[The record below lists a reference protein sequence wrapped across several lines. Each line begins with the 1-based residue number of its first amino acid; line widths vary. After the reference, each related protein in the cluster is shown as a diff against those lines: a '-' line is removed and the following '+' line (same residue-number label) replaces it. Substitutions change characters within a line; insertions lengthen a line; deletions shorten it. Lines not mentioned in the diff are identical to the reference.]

1 MRSRRQVLAG
11 PRRALA
17 AVAALLAL
25 MPPAAAAEE
34 DATAQALLE
43 FATASCRD
51 WERDAAPA
59 PVFGTGPFS
68 ESDITFRGRRIG
80 RRYVLDAGD
89 ALRPEL
95 EVIAPGGTPRRF
107 VATLFNAFGDP
118 LMLLAVDRDCL
129 LQVARQIS
137 YTIHGQ
143 ALKIETLDRELLPT
157 GEPEWLNPPLPTVAP
172 PPHETGAASPLRV
185 GMIDSGV
192 NYLLPVIS
200 RRLARDA
207 DGGIVGYDFWDMD
220 AQPYDAHPVDSGFF
234 VQRHGTR
241 TASVLLREA
250 PEVELVPYRY
260 PRPDM
265 SRMRGLVEHAA
276 EHRVEIIGMPLGGNR
291 AEDWSEFARA
301 ARDHPQIL
309 FVASAG
315 NNGRDIDEQPVYP
328 AALDLDNLVVVTSAD
343 DYLRPAERT
352 NWGRRSVDF
361 MLPAE
366 NLQALDYSG
375 EEIRVSGSSYAVS
388 RLTALAARI
397 KAASPG
403 LEPGEIIDE
412 IRSRWT
418 FDNTAMRD
426 WVAGGYIADPLAGGA
441 VTRRWLPTPLLAGR
455 DGGDRLRLPLE
466 VLVLDERWSEPRIAG
481 LLRTAYDILAQC
493 GIGGD
498 GLSLYA
504 VDAPDY
510 LRDLSTGSA
519 KTLLEAA
526 GGDAL
531 TVVLAR
537 DTRMLAAFTGEAF
550 GLGNTSMRPWLTN
563 SVWLMLDVDDPGI
576 ALAHEIYHVLA
587 NSGDHVEGVANLMQA
602 RTRPDSTELTSEQCR
617 LARDNGIGNGLLQ
630 K

>member
-1 MRSRRQVLAG
+1 MS
-11 PRRALA
+11 
-17 AVAALLAL
+17 ALLAL
-25 MPPAAAAEE
+25 LPPPALAEE

-43 FATASCRD
+43 FATASCRH
-51 WERDAAPA
+51 WERDGAPA
-59 PVFGTGPFS
+59 AVFGAGPFS

-118 LMLLAVDRDCL
+118 LMLLAVDGDCV

-137 YTIHGQ
+137 YTVHGQ
-143 ALKIETLDRELLPT
+143 ALKIENLDSELLPT
-157 GEPEWLNPPLPTVAP
+157 GEPEWLNPPLP
-172 PPHETGAASPLRV
+172 AAGPVPREAGSAAPLRV

-192 NYLLPVIS
+192 NYLLPEIS
-200 RRLARDA
+200 GRLARED
-207 DGGIVGYDFWDMD
+207 DGALVGYDFWDMD
-220 AQPYDAHPVDSGFF
+220 AQPWDAHPVDSGFF

-250 PEVELVPYRY
+250 PGIELVPYRY

-265 SRMRGLVEHAA
+265 SRMRGLVEHAV
-276 EHRVEIIGMPLGGNR
+276 EHRVEIIGMPLGGDR
-291 AEDWSEFARA
+291 AEDWIVFARA
-301 ARDHPQIL
+301 ARKHPQIL

-343 DYLRPAERT
+343 DFLQPAERT

-366 NLQALDYSG
+366 NLPALDYSG
-375 EEIRVSGSSYAVS
+375 EETRVSGSSYAVS

-397 KAASPG
+397 KAAKPWLKPG
-403 LEPGEIIDE
+403 GIIE
-412 IRSRWT
+412 EMRRHWAL
-418 FDNTAMRD
+418 DNAATRD
-426 WVAGGYIADPLAGGA
+426 WVAGGYIADPLAGAA
-441 VTRRWLPTPLLAGR
+441 VTRRPLPAPLLGGAGT
-455 DGGDRLRLPLE
+455 GERLRLPLE

-481 LLRTAYDILAQC
+481 LLQSAYDILAQC
-493 GIGGD
+493 GIGVG

-510 LRDLSTGSA
+510 LRDLSTGNA
-519 KTLLEAA
+519 RTLLEAV
-526 GGDAL
+526 GGDRP

-550 GLGNTSMRPWLTN
+550 GLGNTSMRPWLAN

-576 ALAHEIYHVLA
+576 ALAHELFHVLA
-587 NSGDHVEGVANLMQA
+587 NNGDHIDGVANLMQS
-602 RTRPDSTELTSEQCR
+602 RTHPDSTELTAQQCQ
-617 LARDNGIGNGLLQ
+617 LARNNGVANGLLQ